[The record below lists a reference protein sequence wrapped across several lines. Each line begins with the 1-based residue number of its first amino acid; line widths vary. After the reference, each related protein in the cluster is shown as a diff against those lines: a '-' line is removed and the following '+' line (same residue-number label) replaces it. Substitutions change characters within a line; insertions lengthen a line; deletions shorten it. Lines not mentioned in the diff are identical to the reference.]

1 MHRSYFLLA
10 FLLAMLAVMPS
21 CSKQE
26 SASDSFSRMKE
37 VFQTV
42 PDSIQT
48 SVYWYWISDHV
59 SKEGVV
65 KDLHAM
71 KEVGINR
78 AFIGNMGLT
87 GKVPYGDVTLFSDT
101 WWEAMHA
108 ALKTAGELGI
118 DIGIFN
124 SPGWSQSGGPWVKS
138 EQAMRY
144 LTASETLIHGGE
156 KVHVKLPRPEGDFQD
171 VRVLAFPA
179 PEDYGS
185 SITGLHP
192 ESQVMPALAG

>member
-101 WWEAMHA
+101 GWEAMHA
-108 ALKTAGELGI
+108 APTTDGAQGI
-118 DIGIFN
+118 DIGIFKD
-124 SPGWSQSGGPWVKS
+124 PG
-138 EQAMRY
+138 
-144 LTASETLIHGGE
+144 
-156 KVHVKLPRPEGDFQD
+156 
-171 VRVLAFPA
+171 
-179 PEDYGS
+179 
-185 SITGLHP
+185 
-192 ESQVMPALAG
+192 